1 MCVGGEKEQKMIDGS
16 LGIQEQSQWR
26 RSEML
31 KGSAEMN
38 SFSGTEFCRKYNV
51 SSYTPSLVYS
61 L

>member
-1 MCVGGEKEQKMIDGS
+1 MGGEKGQRMIDGS

-31 KGSAEMN
+31 KGPAEGK
-38 SFSGTEFCRKYNV
+38 SFRGTEFCRKYNV